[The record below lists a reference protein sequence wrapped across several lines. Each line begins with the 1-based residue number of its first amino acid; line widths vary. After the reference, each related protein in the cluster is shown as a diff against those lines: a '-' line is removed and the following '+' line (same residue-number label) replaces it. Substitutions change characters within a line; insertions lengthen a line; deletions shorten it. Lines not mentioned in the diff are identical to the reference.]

1 MSRSFPALARA
12 GRVPPV
18 PARAMGGFTLIELML
33 VVIVMAILAG
43 IAYPSYVEQTRKSKR
58 GQVKADLVE
67 YAQLAER
74 FHTTQN
80 TYEGFTLPGGGNS
93 VSSPREGGYGRLQC
107 RVRRHPVHV
116 HADRDRTGKPGQGQV
131 WRPRH
136 QPGQR
141 QDQWGHALRVLV
153 T

>member
-1 MSRSFPALARA
+1 MSRSFPTLARA
-12 GRVPPV
+12 GRVPAV

-43 IAYPSYVEQTRKSKR
+43 IAYPSYVEQARKSKR

-80 TYEGFTLPGGGNS
+80 TYEGFTLPGGGDS
-93 VSSPREGGYGRLQC
+93 VSSPREGGTAAYSVGFVGTQSTFTLT
-107 RVRRHPVHV
+107 
-116 HADRDRTGKPGQGQV
+116 ATAQGNQAKDKCGDLGINQANV
-131 WRPRH
+131 KTS
-136 QPGQR
+136 G
-141 QDQWGHALRVLV
+141 GALSECW
-153 T
+153 

>member
-1 MSRSFPALARA
+1 MSRSFPALVRA

-80 TYEGFTLPGGGNS
+80 TYEGFTLPGGGDS
-93 VSSPREGGYGRLQC
+93 VSSPREGGAAAYSVGFVGTQSSFTLT
-107 RVRRHPVHV
+107 
-116 HADRDRTGKPGQGQV
+116 ATAQGNQAKDKCGDLGINQANV
-131 WRPRH
+131 KTSGGTLSECW
-136 QPGQR
+136 
-141 QDQWGHALRVLV
+141 
-153 T
+153 

>member
-80 TYEGFTLPGGGNS
+80 TYEGFTLPGGGDS
-93 VSSPREGGYGRLQC
+93 VSSPREGGAAAYSVGFVGTQSSFTLT
-107 RVRRHPVHV
+107 
-116 HADRDRTGKPGQGQV
+116 ATAQGNQAKDKCGDLGINQANV
-131 WRPRH
+131 KTSGGTLSECW
-136 QPGQR
+136 
-141 QDQWGHALRVLV
+141 
-153 T
+153 